1 MVKSSNIFKNDIC
14 QRKRNVL
21 LEWIYELT
29 LEYDFHLVTYLRF
42 CYILNYY
49 CSIEKIRN
57 FSKYQLIGSAAF
69 FIAFKYEEPEAMHSR
84 DLVYMGHGSFN
95 HQELIDME
103 SHILKTIN
111 MDINYPLS
119 INYLSILGYISKPH
133 KEEFEFL
140 LLYLS
145 FNMELMKYSDFVI
158 AYCVYHIVTTIN
170 MDNMIFVKD
179 LSMYGQIEPCLS
191 DIKVW
196 IRNGI
201 SNNLPNVSLFKHYC
215 KSKSYYPKYV

>member
-1 MVKSSNIFKNDIC
+1 
-14 QRKRNVL
+14 
-21 LEWIYELT
+21 
-29 LEYDFHLVTYLRF
+29 
-42 CYILNYY
+42 
-49 CSIEKIRN
+49 
-57 FSKYQLIGSAAF
+57 
-69 FIAFKYEEPEAMHSR
+69 
-84 DLVYMGHGSFN
+84 
-95 HQELIDME
+95 
-103 SHILKTIN
+103 
-111 MDINYPLS
+111 
-119 INYLSILGYISKPH
+119 
-133 KEEFEFL
+133 
-140 LLYLS
+140 
-145 FNMELMKYSDFVI
+145 MELMKYSDFVI